1 LIVLYFNN
9 LIKDKTL
16 FTDRR
21 QIKSKGGHLLLEM
34 MKIGLR
40 YVDKN
45 SQGSGKGLLMEEKK
59 NKDSLNDW
67 L

>member
-1 LIVLYFNN
+1 LYLTTLSKTKHYLLIDEE
-9 LIKDKTL
+9 IKGWA
-16 FTDRR
+16 FTF
-21 QIKSKGGHLLLEM
+21 LEM

-45 SQGSGKGLLMEEKK
+45 SQGSGKGSLLMEELK
-59 NKDSLNDW
+59 NKDSLNGW

>member
-1 LIVLYFNN
+1 VGIYF
-9 LIKDKTL
+9 
-16 FTDRR
+16 
-21 QIKSKGGHLLLEM
+21 LEM